1 MKKNRPA
8 IKRSNLALFVIAAA
22 AATAMAATG
31 AMADEGGVKRL
42 EEARLVVEQ
51 SSLTKAAKLDVISK
65 ADRAVQAGI
74 PAEDVAIIVTRGL
87 GQGMAGADVAGF
99 LETAARVKER
109 NLPVRLVLD
118 RMEQGLS
125 KGVPAERISGVVQRL
140 ADKLASA
147 RPVVNTLVQ
156 SGVKPAR
163 GGGSSDETIETVA
176 RAMEKSIP
184 EDAVMR
190 TGEKVK
196 EQKGS
201 IALFDRA
208 VDAMTTFVGSG
219 MSPSQASR
227 LVHAAVDRGYSER
240 DLAAMERYMVD
251 ELRRNRPMN
260 DVVSSMQSRM
270 EQGEMRGGSDRQGGG
285 MMRGPGPGSGGMG
298 GGSDMGGRR

>member
-1 MKKNRPA
+1 MKKNRPV
-8 IKRSNLALFVIAAA
+8 IKRSNLALFALAVV
-22 AATAMAATG
+22 AATAIAAT
-31 AMADEGGVKRL
+31 AVADEGGMKRL

-87 GQGMAGADVAGF
+87 GQGVAGADVAGF
-99 LETAARVKER
+99 LAIAVQVKER
-109 NLPVRLVLD
+109 NLPVRLILD

-140 ADKLASA
+140 VGNLAAA
-147 RPVVNTLVQ
+147 RPIVGNVVQ

-163 GGGSSDETIETVA
+163 SESSDEAIETVA

-196 EQKGS
+196 ERKGS

-219 MSPSQASR
+219 MSSSQASR

-251 ELRRNRPMN
+251 ELRKNRPMN
-260 DVVSSMQSRM
+260 DVVSSMESRM
-270 EQGEMRGGSDRQGGG
+270 EQGEMRGGFDRQGGG
-285 MMRGPGPGSGGMG
+285 MMRGPGPGGMG
-298 GGSDMGGRR
+298 GGSGMGGRR